1 MNMAI
6 DRIIRDIHRAKNSED
21 TTKVKKEGSK
31 SPKVKSLKEKT
42 TETIK
47 TIQKNNSTDNFM
59 KFQWSWTL

>member
-6 DRIIRDIHRAKNSED
+6 DRIIRDIHWAKNSEN
-21 TTKVKKEGSK
+21 TTKVKKEGK

>member
-21 TTKVKKEGSK
+21 TTKVKKEGSDK
-31 SPKVKSLKEKT
+31 INLFKEKT